1 MNQNDRQ
8 VILVSNPIGHGGN
21 YFAWALQDAMG
32 YDYYVLKGG
41 PNRDFTAS
49 TNDNT
54 SLSLDREPYWTNS
67 GVIGNNLRLLS
78 FLLDPYKHEGF
89 EREKYNNNEIAGMIS
104 SDRTSKSYNFIIEQ
118 VKLMVKHNKFLFL
131 NDTKTVIIQNE
142 HFILMPETENNDMLF
157 FITDADSY
165 LKRFNIER
173 FNAKRPQQYLETMIG
188 WFNHIDRNN
197 MNPYHFIINMED
209 MICNKNYDFIKHLK
223 EKDLVDVDKLHRNM
237 LVWHEFILEKNL
249 NK

>member
-1 MNQNDRQ
+1 MDQNDRQ
-8 VILVSNPIGHGGN
+8 VIFVSNPIGHGGN

-32 YDYYVLKGG
+32 YDYYILKSG

-49 TNDNT
+49 ENNDT
-54 SLSLDREPYWTNS
+54 TLTLDGNPYWTNS
-67 GVIGNNLRLLS
+67 GTIGHNLRLMS
-78 FLLDPYKHEGF
+78 FLLDPYKHEIF
-89 EREKYNNNEIAGMIS
+89 EREIHNNEIAGADS
-104 SDRTSKSYNFIIEQ
+104 SNRESKIYDFLIEQ
-118 VKLMVKHNKFLFL
+118 VDLMVKYRKFLFL
-131 NDTKTVIIQNE
+131 NDIKTVIIQNE
-142 HFILMPETENNDMLF
+142 HFILMPKIKDNDMLF

-173 FNAKRPQQYLETMIG
+173 FNGNRPQQYLETMIG

-209 MICNKNYDFIKHLK
+209 MICNKNYDFIEHLK
-223 EKDLVDVDKLHRNM
+223 EKDRVDVDKLHKNM

>member
-1 MNQNDRQ
+1 MDQNDRQ
-8 VILVSNPIGHGGN
+8 VIFVSNPIGHGGN

-32 YDYYVLKGG
+32 YDYYLLKAG
-41 PNRDFTAS
+41 PNRDFTAGEKDD
-49 TNDNT
+49 TT
-54 SLSLDREPYWTNS
+54 LSLDKDPYWTNS
-67 GVIGNNLRLLS
+67 GVVGNNLRLLS
-78 FLLDPYKHEGF
+78 FLLDPYKQEIF
-89 EREKYNNNEIAGMIS
+89 EREKYNNEIAS
-104 SDRTSKSYNFIIEQ
+104 TDDFNRTSRIYNFLIEQ
-118 VKLMVKHNKFLFL
+118 IKLMINQKKFLFL
-131 NDTKTVIIQNE
+131 DEIKTVIIQNE
-142 HFILMPETENNDMLF
+142 HFILMPEIENNDMLF

-173 FNAKRPQQYLETMIG
+173 FSGDRPQQYLETMIG

-209 MICNKNYDFIKHLK
+209 MICNKNYDFIEHLK
-223 EKDLVDVDKLHRNM
+223 EKDRVDVDKLHKNM